1 MSNSSQT
8 GFTSISAKF
17 DTTGIENP
25 FYESSSKGDSLI
37 EQMKNNI
44 LLVNEVEINVGETK
58 KQKQKITPGSYLNSS
73 AKKRYEAA
81 LCKFY
86 YRTMQN
92 FELTTES
99 KVNFLG
105 IKLFRVKITKAC
117 KWGRPGDLGGWVEK
131 YGNILGNAWISEN
144 AEAFGDAR
152 IFGDAEISGKARIFG
167 DAQIFRYEIDGF
179 GEAVRKV

>member
-44 LLVNEVEINVGETK
+44 LLVNEVEINVRETK

-86 YRTMQN
+86 A
-92 FELTTES
+92 F
-99 KVNFLG
+99 
-105 IKLFRVKITKAC
+105 IT
-117 KWGRPGDLGGWVEK
+117 GEK
-131 YGNILGNAWISEN
+131 
-144 AEAFGDAR
+144 
-152 IFGDAEISGKARIFG
+152 K
-167 DAQIFRYEIDGF
+167 
-179 GEAVRKV
+179 K

>member
-37 EQMKNNI
+37 EQMKNNS
-44 LLVNEVEINVGETK
+44 LLVKEVEINVRETE

-86 YRTMQN
+86 YRNMEINEIEKQITEDALNHYWHYVMDMLAKNSLGDIQRAN
-92 FELTTES
+92 LELDKKRLNEI
-99 KVNFLG
+99 LER
-105 IKLFRVKITKAC
+105 FRQPCT
-117 KWGRPGDLGGWVEK
+117 
-131 YGNILGNAWISEN
+131 
-144 AEAFGDAR
+144 
-152 IFGDAEISGKARIFG
+152 
-167 DAQIFRYEIDGF
+167 
-179 GEAVRKV
+179 